1 MQVFG
6 AIQVQRAHQV
16 DIVFIK
22 LRVLEKLSERRLY
35 HSDTLFRRVD
45 FIRLLF
51 IQRYEPVPD
60 ITLVLFQ
67 PRLHFRNFFLRQN
80 PLAVKHARGLL
91 QVFERGNLS
100 RLLARYL
107 AFRRD
112 IFVYVLAARHI
123 VKAALRSMCLSFE
136 SACFFTQAIRRIF
149 DI

>member
-1 MQVFG
+1 MFG

-22 LRVLEKLSERRLY
+22 LRVLEKLPERRLY

-45 FIRLLF
+45 FIRLFF

-60 ITLVLFQ
+60 IALVLFQ
-67 PRLHFRNFFLRQN
+67 SRLHFRNSFLRQK

-91 QVFERGNLS
+91 QVFESGNLS
-100 RLLARYL
+100 HLFARNL

-112 IFVYVLAARHI
+112 VFVYVLAARHI
-123 VKAALRSMCLSFE
+123 VKAALSSMRFSFE
-136 SACFFTQAIRRIF
+136 SARLFTQAIRRIF